1 MAETLY
7 METTKIPVMKTC
19 AQIEEI
25 LQKRGVSEVWKKF
38 ENGHI
43 EAIEF
48 LMKIGDDEIPFKLPM
63 RWQTIQEL
71 ARRRKT
77 RHKKTANE
85 DQARKI
91 AARLIL
97 RWIEAQFA
105 LIDTGMVEMQEV
117 FLPYVLAGSGQTFYQ
132 HLKSQGGLKALQSPG
147 KGENNE

>member
-1 MAETLY
+1 MADTLY
-7 METTKIPVMKTC
+7 METTQVPVTKTC
-19 AQIEEI
+19 AKIEEI
-25 LQKRGVSEVWKKF
+25 LQKRGVIEVWKKF

-48 LMKIGDDEIPFKLPM
+48 VMKIADEEVAFKLPM
-63 RWQTIQEL
+63 RWQKIQTL
-71 ARRRKT
+71 ALEGKT
-77 RHKKTANE
+77 RHRKTANE

-97 RWIEAQFA
+97 RWVQAQFA

-132 HLKSQGGLKALQSPG
+132 HLKSQGGLKALQSPKKGG
-147 KGENNE
+147 K